1 MRKIIETKLG
11 LLVGLELTS
20 TTRKKSTECLKFEFK
35 ELIILNSDKLNKG
48 EYALHIQCE
57 WRAIK
62 GHKILVG
69 SRDLY
74 EPVGKTKT
82 PKNKKNDHKKENL
95 RDVKFKRFIKKN
107 RLVVQSIEV
116 DEYGGF
122 NIYFSDDCIIQIIPI
137 KTSKSKNNEYW
148 RLLNNID
155 EEAEQFIIGRKEMKK
170 YESTL
175 V

>member
-1 MRKIIETKLG
+1 MRKIIETKLRP
-11 LLVGLELTS
+11 LVGLELTS
-20 TTRKKSTECLKFEFK
+20 TTRKKSIECLKFEFK
-35 ELIILNSDKLNKG
+35 ELFILNSEKVNKG

-62 GHKILVG
+62 GHKIVVG

-74 EPVGKTKT
+74 EPSNKTKVQ
-82 PKNKKNDHKKENL
+82 KNKKFDYKKENL

-107 RLVVQSIEV
+107 KLVVQAIEV

-155 EEAEQFIIGRKEMKK
+155 ENSEQFVIGRKEMKQN
-170 YESTL
+170 ELTNL
-175 V
+175 